1 MIIIDNNILSTFAKI
16 GRLDILFRLFPQRQ
30 IAIVPA
36 VYDELRIGIRKGYVQ
51 LEDVMAMVEKKSIRL
66 ITLTEAEIFLKPT
79 LPVSFDEGELESVAV
94 CKSREK
100 PLLTNERSVKNWCI
114 KEDIKYADLPDLLRA
129 CWQSTV
135 MSKKEVKSLIEDIEE
150 KDNITFRSKE
160 EIFKE

>member
-1 MIIIDNNILSTFAKI
+1 MIIVDNNILSTFAKI
-16 GRLDILFRLFPQRQ
+16 GRLNILFQLFPQTK
-30 IAIVPA
+30 IGIVPA
-36 VYDELRIGIRKGYVQ
+36 VYNELRIGVRKGHVQ
-51 LEDVMAMVEKKSIRL
+51 LKQVMEMVQQKSIRL

-94 CKSREK
+94 CKSRK
-100 PLLTNERSVKNWCI
+100 VTFLTNEKSVKNWCI

>member
-36 VYDELRIGIRKGYVQ
+36 VYDELRIGIKKGYVQ

-79 LPVSFDEGELESVAV
+79 LPALFDG
-94 CKSREK
+94 
-100 PLLTNERSVKNWCI
+100 
-114 KEDIKYADLPDLLRA
+114 
-129 CWQSTV
+129 
-135 MSKKEVKSLIEDIEE
+135 
-150 KDNITFRSKE
+150 
-160 EIFKE
+160 

>member
-16 GRLDILFRLFPQRQ
+16 GRLDILFRLFPQKQ

-36 VYDELRIGIRKGYVQ
+36 VYDELRVGIRKGYVQ

-94 CKSREK
+94 CKS
-100 PLLTNERSVKNWCI
+100 RSVKNWCI

-160 EIFKE
+160 EIFND